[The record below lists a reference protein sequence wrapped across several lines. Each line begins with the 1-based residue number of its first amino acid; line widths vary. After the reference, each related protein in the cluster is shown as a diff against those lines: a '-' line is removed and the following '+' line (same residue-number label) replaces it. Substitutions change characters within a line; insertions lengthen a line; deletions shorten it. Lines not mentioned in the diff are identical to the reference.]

1 MSEMFHYD
9 AGDLG
14 KVEIAPEVI
23 QTIAGLAA
31 TEVEGVLSLTGGV
44 VGDLN
49 ILGRKNPRK
58 GIRVELGEQLVI
70 ELSVI
75 VQYGYH
81 IPDVGRT
88 IQEKVKAAVE
98 NMTGLVV
105 DRIIVRVE
113 GVKMGAAEKGP
124 ETDARV
130 R

>member
-44 VGDLN
+44 VSDLN

-58 GIRVELGEQLVI
+58 GIRVELGELLVI

-105 DRIIVRVE
+105 DRVIVRVE
-113 GVKMGAAEKGP
+113 GVKMGASEKGP